1 MQIRLAEREKNWNHE
16 SNHNSI
22 SKHRCDEGHYDF
34 SITGCKQCDCSS
46 IGGSNLCDADT
57 GECRCK
63 ENVEGE
69 KCMTCKDNAFS
80 LQVRTVDLGLPE

>member
-1 MQIRLAEREKNWNHE
+1 MF
-16 SNHNSI
+16 SNCYHSNSGY
-22 SKHRCDEGHYDF
+22 HGYYFRCDDGHYDF
-34 SITGCKQCDCSS
+34 SVTGCKQCDCSS

-63 ENVEGE
+63 DNVEGE

-80 LQVRTVDLGLPE
+80 LQVHSSVIIGDLFNDKIIR